1 MRIADA
7 HFDGIQIHAAN
18 GYLIDQFLQSVT
30 NNRTD
35 EYGGSVQKRLRFLK
49 EVIESVLSV
58 CDASQVW
65 IRFSPNGS
73 WQDMGSEF
81 EFESVVSIM
90 LVHKQH

>member
-49 EVIESVLSV
+49 EVIESVLTV
-58 CDASQVW
+58 VDHQQLWV
-65 IRFSPNGS
+65 RFSPNGNF
-73 WQDMGSEF
+73 QEMGST
-81 EFESVVSIM
+81 
-90 LVHKQH
+90 LLLDQ